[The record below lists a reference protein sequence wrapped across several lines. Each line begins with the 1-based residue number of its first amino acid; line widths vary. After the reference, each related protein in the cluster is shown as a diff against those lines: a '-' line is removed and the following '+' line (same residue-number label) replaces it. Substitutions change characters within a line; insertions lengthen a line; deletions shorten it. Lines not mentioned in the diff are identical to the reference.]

1 MNTNTLPPVDLDSR
15 PKMEYLLKLLS
26 LERLDRAGAQELKP
40 LLAREYQNT
49 TDQRYKSVLARL
61 IKLLNDYISEK
72 INLMPGIDIS
82 NVANLQYQ

>member
-15 PKMEYLLKLLS
+15 PKIEYLLKLLS